1 MLTLWDLILK
11 PIKDVFIRPESTD
24 IAPTRPTSP
33 TPSSQ
38 LAPKLVAPPRS
49 LRVGPAPSTAPRA
62 AIETKPASRAPRGT
76 RAPRKRRV
84 TADERYEEIVR
95 MMLARYSVKVRRWR
109 SSMSGVAWE
118 LTYKDGTVTRHLES
132 PRPKSPLS
140 MAIFLHEIGHHAIG
154 FNRYKPRC
162 LEEYHA
168 WRFAL
173 ESMAELGVPITDRVR
188 NRVRRSL
195 KYAVGKAT
203 RRGIK
208 SLPPE
213 LHEFAA

>member
-1 MLTLWDLILK
+1 VLTLWDLILK
-11 PIKDVFIRPESTD
+11 PIKDVFIRPTSPGPVPPAPLAPPPPV
-24 IAPTRPTSP
+24 APT
-33 TPSSQ
+33 
-38 LAPKLVAPPRS
+38 RS
-49 LRVGPAPSTAPRA
+49 LRVGPALARRAPIEIKPARA
-62 AIETKPASRAPRGT
+62 A
-76 RAPRKRRV
+76 RKRRV
-84 TADERYEEIVR
+84 TADERYAEIVR
-95 MMLARYSVKVRRWR
+95 LMLARYNVKVRRWR
-109 SSMSGVAWE
+109 STMSGVAWE

-168 WRFAL
+168 WRFSL
-173 ESMAELGVPITDRVR
+173 EMMAELDVPITDRVR

-213 LHEFAA
+213 LLEYAA

>member
-1 MLTLWDLILK
+1 LLTLWDLILR
-11 PIKDVFIRPESTD
+11 PIKDVFIRPEAKD
-24 IAPTRPTSP
+24 IAPTLPTSP
-33 TPSSQ
+33 TPSNPP
-38 LAPKLVAPPRS
+38 APKLVAPPRS

-62 AIETKPASRAPRGT
+62 AIETKPAARAP
-76 RAPRKRRV
+76 RAPRKRRP

-168 WRFAL
+168 WAFSIRTMEERGL
-173 ESMAELGVPITDRVR
+173 NITDRVR
-188 NRVRRSL
+188 DRMFKSL
-195 KYAVGKAT
+195 RYAVRKAR
-203 RRGIK
+203 RRGLK
-208 SLPPE
+208 ELPVE
-213 LHEFAA
+213 LLPYSG